1 MRAHISEQDLTDYAL
16 NELDPHQRIYIE
28 SMLAVSE
35 ECRNDVYRMI
45 DMAQLL
51 EEGFEREAVFAE
63 RQDLHLK
70 SEQRADLTRP
80 HHRGHYIFRDML
92 SALGLAA
99 CVAFCLVHFNDEQFS
114 GARTAAKNVATS
126 VPSKVAS
133 VMKASVSDQ
142 AVESSIDLGK
152 MLESLRELAAE
163 SSTKI
168 MDASTDMLP
177 ESPEICTP
185 PTRVMESTQL
195 MMSDMP

>member
-16 NELDPHQRIYIE
+16 NELDPHQRIYVE

-70 SEQRADLTRP
+70 AEQRADLTRP
-80 HHRGHYIFRDML
+80 HHRAHYIFRDVM

-114 GARTAAKNVATS
+114 GARAAAKSVATQ
-126 VPSKVAS
+126 VPTKVAN
-133 VMKASVSDQ
+133 VVRDVGGPT
-142 AVESSIDLGK
+142 VESSIDLGK

-168 MDASTDMLP
+168 MDASTDILP
-177 ESPEICTP
+177 ETPEICTP

-195 MMSDMP
+195 MISDMP